1 MVGKEVLLWRQA
13 IERGC
18 LGTIELAQIKLQA
31 YIKGAVM
38 VANQD
43 DQRLRLS
50 QRLGKE
56 LLLKMFSQASPA
68 CESKNVRGK
77 TKMPH

>member
-1 MVGKEVLLWRQA
+1 MVSKEVLLWRQA

-18 LGTIELAQIKLQA
+18 LDRVELAQNKLQP
-31 YIKGAVM
+31 YIKEAVI
-38 VANQD
+38 VTKQD
-43 DQRLRLS
+43 DQKLRPS

-68 CESKNVRGK
+68 CESKNVRCK
-77 TKMPH
+77 TTMPH